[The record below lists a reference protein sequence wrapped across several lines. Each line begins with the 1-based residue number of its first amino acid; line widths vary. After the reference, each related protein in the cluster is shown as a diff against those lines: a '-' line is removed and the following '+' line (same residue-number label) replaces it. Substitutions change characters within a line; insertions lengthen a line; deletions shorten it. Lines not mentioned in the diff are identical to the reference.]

1 MAYAKKPFFL
11 LLEKSDQ
18 FLFSIWKVHTHI
30 FAIVPLTKEV
40 FHIIFNQKKKGGEKT
55 KEFFHAVL
63 C

>member
-18 FLFSIWKVHTHI
+18 SLFSIWKVHTHI

-40 FHIIFNQKKKGGEKT
+40 FHIIFNLKRGGM
-55 KEFFHAVL
+55 KEFFRAVL